1 MERYKAILRDEK
13 RIGAELDPSLF
24 EAGRFF
30 SFQPRDT
37 NIDPA
42 SIARFAPLYEA
53 MRQRFSQATH
63 VGDKVPHLFVHY
75 DAIAARLPGAL
86 FIYIVRD
93 ISDVACSW
101 NKRAA
106 NPADAGW
113 GAASDYRKAVEWW
126 NRGNRETLGFAARGG
141 GVRVVE
147 YEKLWSGDE
156 RYLSALFAGLELEDE
171 PGAWPHIARWSPPA
185 RAMRSCLGSSK
196 RGRTTSSGPRRIS
209 LREIYLSPATAF
221 ASASVAASARCS

>member
-1 MERYKAILRDEK
+1 MSTPPRSRGLLRSTK
-13 RIGAELDPSLF
+13 RC
-24 EAGRFF
+24 GRDF
-30 SFQPRDT
+30 
-37 NIDPA
+37 
-42 SIARFAPLYEA
+42 LE
-53 MRQRFSQATH
+53 ATH

-106 NPADAGW
+106 NPADPGW
-113 GAASDYRKAVEWW
+113 GAESDYRKAVKWW
-126 NRGNRETLGFAARGG
+126 NRGNRETLAFAARGG
-141 GVRVVE
+141 SVRVVE

-171 PGAWPHIARWSPPA
+171 PGALAAYRQMVATGARYAKLPRLVERGAGRLHQGRGGFRCARSTCRPPRPSPRLASPPPLVAPEA
-185 RAMRSCLGSSK
+185 RQA
-196 RGRTTSSGPRRIS
+196 
-209 LREIYLSPATAF
+209 
-221 ASASVAASARCS
+221 